1 MYRKAGALLI
11 PVPFGKI
18 KTHLYSVPLAVP
30 LAVPLK
36 FTALTFTIKLFI
48 SIISNTWPKG
58 YGLLCRNNLPL
69 IFHDGSAP
77 PVRLQVNIAIS
88 SGGINIT
95 LDGPWAMIVPSR
107 Q

>member
-48 SIISNTWPKG
+48 SIISNT
-58 YGLLCRNNLPL
+58 
-69 IFHDGSAP
+69 
-77 PVRLQVNIAIS
+77 
-88 SGGINIT
+88 
-95 LDGPWAMIVPSR
+95 
-107 Q
+107 